1 MKKKNLILILIIVF
15 TALLI
20 LSSCTIHDKVMV
32 IVQVRLRS
40 EEGAI
45 DVPLAGLTFY
55 VQNREYITDEN
66 GFASVYVKSID
77 DAYSTNLC
85 NFPAQYIPNP
95 DGLVENI
102 YNTIFV
108 TYYLE
113 INDNYLQPPPGTDVP
128 DNSLISKKLSYS
140 PVRIKDD
147 NYSGEIRG
155 YIMDTEYDRLAGVDV
170 YFGEEAV
177 YAGKTNAAGEF
188 SLFFKNAYQYENEK
202 VKVID
207 FLYFV
212 HDDYKFKA
220 FLKSE
225 SYHKDIE
232 VFVVATRKDSG
243 YDLDADV
250 APVFI
255 RCCFDH
261 RSAEVTLPPGY
272 NRNEKAKISEEARD
286 TIVGVEIYL
295 KGKLVSVSD
304 QVGFNIDFLVP
315 DTLIQVK
322 KEGYWF
328 TLRYDLVFIEIE
340 DNSYLWGSDEKG
352 FLLEFRGIA
361 ENKD

>member
-20 LSSCTIHDKVMV
+20 LSSCTIHDKVMI

-40 EEGAI
+40 EDGAI

-55 VQNREYITDEN
+55 VQNSEYITDEN

-77 DAYSTNLC
+77 DADAYSTNLC
-85 NFPAQYIPNP
+85 DFPAQYIPNP
-95 DGLVENI
+95 DVLVEHI

-155 YIMDTEYDRLAGVDV
+155 YIMDTDYNRLAGVDV

-188 SLFFKNAYQYENEK
+188 SLFFKNAYQYENE
-202 VKVID
+202 KVID

-315 DTLIQVK
+315 NTQIEVK
-322 KEGYWF
+322 KEGYRF
-328 TLRYDLVFIEIE
+328 TLRYDLVFTPIEN
-340 DNSYLWGSDEKG
+340 NSYFWGSDEKG